1 MNGLGKVYFHL
12 ITHSICLRYTVMTLP
27 AESKVSMVS
36 YMFITA
42 VKRAAIL
49 LTPAAYFHSLLDD
62 LAEIS

>member
-1 MNGLGKVYFHL
+1 
-12 ITHSICLRYTVMTLP
+12 MTLP

-36 YMFITA
+36 YMFIAA